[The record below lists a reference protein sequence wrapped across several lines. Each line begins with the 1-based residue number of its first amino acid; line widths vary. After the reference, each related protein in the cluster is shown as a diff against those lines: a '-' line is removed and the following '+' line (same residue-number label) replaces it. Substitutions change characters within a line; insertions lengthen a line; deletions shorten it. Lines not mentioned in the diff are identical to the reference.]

1 MALKTTK
8 IKVRQPNGTYKT
20 ITTTYDDSD
29 ENVVKKIGQQ
39 TTQVNKTTG
48 TTTVSNSNTK
58 TNTNTLNSRSRMK
71 ESHLQRYNLDGT
83 PKIPIAD
90 SITNRNIINLGEKNK
105 LTDSLQNSIS
115 QKTGNINQ
123 QTTPKIDLSGKS
135 YLQDTGKTY
144 GDYYYDNYS
153 QNKDKKIYVNT
164 KDGSYFLDN
173 NGKYEKLGTRL
184 TSNVNTMTTK
194 AAEDKKVKEAKKQGY
209 KGSQSSQKL
218 EKYLK
223 EVSKKTGFT
232 NEELYTIA
240 SDYENGKWKPASSKY
255 AEISSRLNK
264 AGYQGYEVANKIN
277 KLKKESTQDINT
289 TITNEVF
296 PQKQIPW
303 YKKIVKGSE
312 AFDDG
317 YDVGD
322 ITKTVVATAQ
332 DIGANVGEGFLGT
345 LEGVADTLQYGTAD
359 LMELFRNKA
368 AAKAIRNNAKFN
380 STAAIFGKNEK
391 EEDNFVKG
399 WTEKID
405 KNSVSGQG
413 LDSISQG
420 VGNIGAFVGASYLTG
435 GSSASSFLTTF
446 SSAYGNAKS
455 NAYQNGATD
464 KTATETAIVSGLSE
478 AISEQF
484 FDKIPGMKTQG
495 WGEKL
500 VGKVG
505 NKAEKYFGTK
515 TGKVVMN
522 ILDNSGE
529 GFEEIISDI
538 LNTTGNNIV
547 HAVDKDYNGNL
558 SLQTDTWLESFV
570 YASITSALV
579 NGGNTVLSNT
589 QKNQILKAY
598 AEENNMTLNQAK
610 SVLNQEIQLRTDNIE
625 TNDLRERTNTEKE
638 TQKQVLNEMKQ
649 NTYTADERISIPQE
663 VEQEVKQEVQEELQ
677 EEPNKQPTIPVEK
690 MNEILNDVVK
700 KSDVE
705 FTQEEISELRE
716 SMYKQVEKLGAKVE
730 ENIES
735 KQEIKE
741 QNNNNL
747 KLEQRV
753 SGDKLLNA
761 QDLIDEVKSVGAK
774 VDDNGYITLYHQT
787 TPEAAQK
794 IKETGKMISK
804 EKDIFFSTSKD
815 AQQSNGRGNEKLE
828 FKIPA
833 ENLVLDDLFSDNAD
847 LKISLDGKNELD
859 VSNYIVD
866 NNLDNSI
873 KQKQLD
879 IIKDSNPMQDDYHTG
894 IRTIEDIKTLEETL
908 NDSDYEGY
916 DEFNPDLTRQDI
928 ENAIKK
934 GTIMVYS
941 SYPIEN
947 GVFVSPSK
955 MEAESYSGNGK
966 VYSKEVSINDVAW
979 IDPTQG
985 QYAKVQN
992 DTLNFKQTKGNIP
1005 INEKLLNKYNN
1016 VKEMMN
1022 SEINNY
1028 DGKVDVKDIN
1038 QINEL
1043 KDVDLSTLNKTD
1055 VFNLA
1060 KNIFD
1065 RYNNKNLFNNNGNE
1079 IMVSHADIKE
1089 SIKHIYNENQ
1099 IKYLKEHLQVF
1110 SDLGDIIESATLS
1123 SQGLENKKNM
1133 QSTHSH
1139 NNIWSY
1145 YLNGL
1150 KINGETYLLEFDVV
1164 SRDNGE
1170 NHYRVQRIQKTDTS
1184 AGNTV
1189 NNSITPTLEASASIN
1204 NDTTKTNKSQIAPSQ
1219 NSMQQNEKNTPKE
1232 KNTIEERIP
1241 DVIEVRQSP
1250 MDKTSLNKLSKNMA
1264 KELYLNNSQTT
1275 DLKDV
1280 IQDFYR
1286 RDFNEYSK
1294 KDLFNSIKDKFSEH
1308 NEKIIAD
1315 DSLNDIQQQIRNTK
1329 IKVPEQIKEGIGD
1342 YNNLRQSNFGKT
1354 KLGNTGIELDSFY
1367 DELASDYP
1375 AYFDSEL
1382 TGEDQLL
1389 RIIDVANMDNS
1400 YTETYK
1406 LDDNYIQDIT
1416 DYIDESIKDYK
1427 NEELRKLA
1435 DKEIKAKY
1443 KEDKKTYAVPKKITH
1458 KEVRQQLLDEMKIT
1472 PFELASG
1479 KDIKSLNYQITDPI
1493 RVNEKVFGAEMGK
1506 LINEA
1511 TIEKTKHNTAEKTR
1525 FLNRERND
1533 IKDLGIK
1540 ARSKESAAVQKY
1552 AEKQYVNKY
1561 GEIVPYGDKEL
1572 MAEFPNTKTQNKIK
1586 RAASMLRNKYDKY
1599 IDEIND
1605 VITALGYD
1613 PIPKRKDYM
1622 KHFQELGDV
1631 FSQTGVPFN
1640 LNDMKADELPT
1651 DINGLTEFNRPGK
1664 NWFAS
1669 AQKRYGNKTTYDA
1682 ITGIDTYLEGAA
1694 NLIYHTADIQ
1704 RYRALSQLVRDTFG
1718 QKKGF
1723 ENLENLTEKEAIQRI
1738 EDIQNNKLS
1747 RYAAWLDEQ
1756 ANSLAGKK
1764 GAIDRGFERA
1774 LGRRAYSFFNTIKK
1788 QVGSNMT
1795 GYNVRSAMT
1804 NFISSTIASSK
1815 TNKIAFTKGT
1825 ISAINNLFKRDG
1837 FVNKSDFLTS
1847 RFGSKQLSNKLW
1859 QKLSNAGQVFMEGS
1873 DYFTA
1878 NQIVRSKYYEGL
1890 QKGMTEKQA
1899 IDYADD
1905 FASRVMGDR
1914 SQGMT
1919 AEAFN
1924 SKTLGLL
1931 TQFQLETNN
1940 QWQYMIHDSVM
1951 DYQRGSKINGG
1962 LKAGATVLF
1971 QLGQLAAFSYLFNE
1985 LFEKFTGSRAAFDP
1999 IDILKKLFGADDD
2012 DKDKS
2017 WDKRLS
2023 EANAELVD
2031 SIPFGNIF
2039 TGGGRIPI
2047 SEAFTG
2053 INTLTKKLTGQKNNY
2068 GGEITWDNVKDDM
2081 LGSLPYYVL
2090 PTGYGQIKKTAKG
2103 LSMFTNDKEIKG
2115 SYTKSG
2121 RLRFPVE
2128 DTPEN
2133 KIQAALFGQYAS
2145 KTAREYVNGGHST
2158 LTENQQKELKVLDI
2172 PISDYWEIKS
2182 GLSDISNKLKGSN
2195 KTTDERKEIYYKYID
2210 SLKIN
2215 KDKKNL
2221 LKKLQYKS
2229 YTESDEDIKDYI
2241 SSIKAKKTT
2250 KKDLLKKMGLDD

>member
-1 MALKTTK
+1 MAKKKKIVGIIGLNGEIQK
-8 IKVRQPNGTYKT
+8 IK
-20 ITTTYDDSD
+20 D
-29 ENVVKKIGQQ
+29 EDNKK
-39 TTQVNKTTG
+39 
-48 TTTVSNSNTK
+48 
-58 TNTNTLNSRSRMK
+58 NTNTKLNIVGSIDANGNIERYNDLEKKSSGIANSRSRMK

-90 SITNRNIINLGEKNK
+90 SITNRNIINLGVKNK

-123 QTTPKIDLSGKS
+123 QSTSKIDLSGKS

-153 QNKDKKIYVNT
+153 QNKDKKIYINT
-164 KDGSYFLDN
+164 KDGSYFLNN
-173 NGKYEKLGTRL
+173 NGKYEKLGTGI
-184 TSNVNTMTTK
+184 TSNINTMTTK
-194 AAEDKKVKEAKKQGY
+194 SAEDKKIKEARQQGY

-277 KLKKESTQDINT
+277 KLKQESTQDINT

-296 PQKQIPW
+296 PQKQTPW
-303 YKKIVKGSE
+303 YKKILKGSE

-345 LEGVADTLQYGTAD
+345 LEGISDTLQYGTAD
-359 LMELFRNKA
+359 LMDLFRKKS

-391 EEDNFVKG
+391 EEDNFAKG
-399 WTEKID
+399 WTEKVD
-405 KNSVSGQG
+405 KNSVAGQG
-413 LDSISQG
+413 IDSISQG

-446 SSAYGNAKS
+446 SSAYGNTKS
-455 NAYQNGATD
+455 NAYQNGAND
-464 KTATETAIVSGLSE
+464 KTATEAAIVSGLSE

-484 FDKIPGMKTQG
+484 FNKIPGMKTQG

-505 NKAEKYFGTK
+505 SKTEKYFGTK

-690 MNEILNDVVK
+690 VNEILNDVVK

-730 ENIES
+730 GNIES

-787 TPEAAQK
+787 TSEAAQK

-859 VSNYIVD
+859 VSNYIV
-866 NNLDNSI
+866 NNNSNNSI

-879 IIKDSNPMQDDYHTG
+879 IVKDSNPMQDDYHTG

-1038 QINEL
+1038 QIN
-1043 KDVDLSTLNKTD
+1043 

-1184 AGNTV
+1184 AGNAV

-1204 NDTTKTNKSQIAPSQ
+1204 NDTTKPNKSQIAPSQ

-1286 RDFNEYSK
+1286 RNFNEYSK

-1342 YNNLRQSNFGKT
+1342 YNNLRQSNFGKI

-1400 YTETYK
+1400 YTETYR

-1427 NEELRKLA
+1427 NQELRNLA
-1435 DKEIKAKY
+1435 EKEIKAKY
-1443 KEDKKTYAVPKKITH
+1443 KEDKKTYALPNQRQAKTKQYREQAKKYAEETIDWKDKGLANQKLNTMKRNLRDIAGVKTGNEIYNEYFEPILKHNAEIEKQITKYNEKIKNLKLSN
-1458 KEVRQQLLDEMKIT
+1458 KESTAVQMLGELKHNPQTTIRAKQVNDFIQKNKLDRGKIEKAVEVFRNTYDELFTRVNDVLKEQGYKEIDYRKGYFPHFNEEHGKTILGKFAEKLGWTFKSGSLPTNIAGITDEFKPGKKWTSFSQRRTGDITEYNALKGFDNYVRGAMQVIYHTEDIQKLRALEAEIRYQHSDKGLQEKLDKI
-1472 PFELASG
+1472 FEDDSLFEDEREDRIEYALKDYNNNLGNFVTNLRDYTNNLAGKKSALDRSTEQFAGRKIYNTMDNITRRVSG
-1479 KDIKSLNYQITDPI
+1479 NMVGGNIASAFTNFIPITQAWSQISTKNMIKSMSNTITNSITKTDNLQDRSNYLTTRTKQADRLFKTGLDKATDKAGIIFEAIDHFTSETIVRGKYYENLEKGMSETEALRNADEFAKDVMAGRSQGDMPTIFNSKNPFVKLFSAFQLEVNNQYGYMFKDLPI
-1493 RVNEKVFGAEMGK
+1493 AMRNEGMGK
-1506 LINEA
+1506 LIFAFLKMFLGAWLYNEA
-1511 TIEKTKHNTAEKTR
+1511 AEKLTGR
-1525 FLNRERND
+1525 KSAFSPIDIVGEAVDITTND
-1533 IKDLGIK
+1533 
-1540 ARSKESAAVQKY
+1540 
-1552 AEKQYVNKY
+1552 
-1561 GEIVPYGDKEL
+1561 
-1572 MAEFPNTKTQNKIK
+1572 
-1586 RAASMLRNKYDKY
+1586 
-1599 IDEIND
+1599 
-1605 VITALGYD
+1605 
-1613 PIPKRKDYM
+1613 
-1622 KHFQELGDV
+1622 
-1631 FSQTGVPFN
+1631 N
-1640 LNDMKADELPT
+1640 LD
-1651 DINGLTEFNRPGK
+1651 
-1664 NWFAS
+1664 
-1669 AQKRYGNKTTYDA
+1669 
-1682 ITGIDTYLEGAA
+1682 
-1694 NLIYHTADIQ
+1694 
-1704 RYRALSQLVRDTFG
+1704 
-1718 QKKGF
+1718 
-1723 ENLENLTEKEAIQRI
+1723 
-1738 EDIQNNKLS
+1738 
-1747 RYAAWLDEQ
+1747 
-1756 ANSLAGKK
+1756 
-1764 GAIDRGFERA
+1764 
-1774 LGRRAYSFFNTIKK
+1774 
-1788 QVGSNMT
+1788 
-1795 GYNVRSAMT
+1795 
-1804 NFISSTIASSK
+1804 
-1815 TNKIAFTKGT
+1815 AFTKGT
-1825 ISAINNLFKRDG
+1825 KITKNIS
-1837 FVNKSDFLTS
+1837 
-1847 RFGSKQLSNKLW
+1847 Q
-1859 QKLSNAGQVFMEGS
+1859 E
-1873 DYFTA
+1873 
-1878 NQIVRSKYYEGL
+1878 
-1890 QKGMTEKQA
+1890 
-1899 IDYADD
+1899 
-1905 FASRVMGDR
+1905 
-1914 SQGMT
+1914 
-1919 AEAFN
+1919 
-1924 SKTLGLL
+1924 
-1931 TQFQLETNN
+1931 
-1940 QWQYMIHDSVM
+1940 
-1951 DYQRGSKINGG
+1951 
-1962 LKAGATVLF
+1962 
-1971 QLGQLAAFSYLFNE
+1971 
-1985 LFEKFTGSRAAFDP
+1985 
-1999 IDILKKLFGADDD
+1999 
-2012 DKDKS
+2012 
-2017 WDKRLS
+2017 
-2023 EANAELVD
+2023 
-2031 SIPFGNIF
+2031 IPFVGSLL
-2039 TGGGRIPI
+2039 GGGRIPI
-2047 SEAFTG
+2047 SSALPDTETTFRSTTNLFKENKREKA
-2053 INTLTKKLTGQKNNY
+2053 IKDLTKELSKPLLYIALPFGGGQA
-2068 GGEITWDNVKDDM
+2068 
-2081 LGSLPYYVL
+2081 
-2090 PTGYGQIKKTAKG
+2090 KKTYEG
-2103 LSMFTNDKEIKG
+2103 LSMFSDNKEIKG
-2115 SYTKSG
+2115 NYTPTGK
-2121 RLRFPVE
+2121 LRFPIK
-2128 DTPEN
+2128 DTVP
-2133 KIQAALFGQYAS
+2133 KRIQAALFGQYAS
-2145 KTAREYVNGGHST
+2145 EEAREYFDQNRSA